1 MQVPDAI
8 ALVNV
13 EAGPWAKREDR
24 VLHWCCRMNL
34 IHLGWD
40 YWLLIQEVGQVQM
53 RKFAYEALSKEKIRL
68 DKEYEVEI
76 YFNPRGASPGFD
88 DLASDPISW
97 SE

>member
-1 MQVPDAI
+1 M
-8 ALVNV
+8 
-13 EAGPWAKREDR
+13 
-24 VLHWCCRMNL
+24 LHWCCRMNL

-40 YWLLIQEVGQVQM
+40 YWLLIQEFSQVQM

-76 YFNPRGASPGFD
+76 YFNQTGAYPGFD
-88 DLASDPISW
+88 NLQSDSIRR